1 MAIYKIQ
8 PGDPIPDRNLNPS
21 EKNYFEEEDTDPM
34 FEDHVND
41 LLDHWNNLNN

>member
-8 PGDPIPDRNLNPS
+8 PGDPMPDRDLNPP
-21 EKNYFEEEDTDPM
+21 EKNYLEEDEDPM
-34 FEDHVND
+34 FEERVND